1 MGSSRAGGDSLH
13 ASDWSLTE
21 TDGVRGAKAD
31 ALRPGVAWTWD
42 GPLWRLDA
50 PAAPVRLDG
59 AIGRAALRRVAAG
72 RAARMT
78 RRPACGAAAPAAG
91 AAGAAGAA
99 VPLDEDV
106 PLRGGFVV
114 TDGIQAWGVAR
125 APGGAAAPAVALF
138 AGGVP
143 PRAVPL
149 WVVSVGDAPGSARP
163 IGGGLAPGT
172 PVETPFGAVPVERLR
187 PGDAVLTDRGAAPL
201 RAVRLRPAAEAV
213 RLPEGLFGE
222 AGPPAALT
230 LGPGTWLGVEGGAL
244 RTLFGIGEALVRAG
258 DLAGL
263 PGGRP
268 DGRADLLA
276 LSVDGGGL
284 VMAGDLPC
292 LAGRVDACPLRA
304 LNAGEA
310 QIALGHRPRHL
321 APRPALRGA
330 A

>member
-1 MGSSRAGGDSLH
+1 MGSSRAGGVSLH

-21 TDGVRGAKAD
+21 TDGVRGAERD

-42 GPLWRLDA
+42 GPLWRLDTV
-50 PAAPVRLDG
+50 PAPVRLDG

-72 RAARMT
+72 RAARLT
-78 RRPACGAAAPAAG
+78 RRPAGAAAPPPMGRAAPG
-91 AAGAAGAA
+91 AG
-99 VPLDEDV
+99 PLDEEV

-114 TDGIQAWGVAR
+114 TDGLAAWGVGR
-125 APGGAAAPAVALF
+125 APGGAAAREVAVF

-143 PRAVPL
+143 PRGVPL
-149 WVVSVGDAPGSARP
+149 WVVSVGDAPVSARP
-163 IGGGLAPGT
+163 IGGGFAPGT

-187 PGDAVLTDRGAAPL
+187 PGDPVLTDRGAAPL
-201 RAVRLRPAAEAV
+201 RAVRLRPSAQAV
-213 RLPEGLFGE
+213 RLPAELFGA

-230 LGPGTWLGVEGGAL
+230 LGPDTWLGLEGAAL
-244 RTLFGIGEALVRAG
+244 RTLFGVGEALVRAG

-263 PGGRP
+263 AGGRP
-268 DGRADLLA
+268 ERRVDLLA
-276 LSVDGGGL
+276 LGVDGGGL

-292 LAGRVDACPLRA
+292 LAGRQEACPLRA
-304 LNAGEA
+304 LTAGEA
-310 QIALGHRPRHL
+310 QIAFGHRPSHL